1 MVHDKIRRACFHA
14 ENGTVP
20 VAEYRGMYRE
30 TLMTLLTSPMM
41 HRSVAF
47 FSSNSS
53 LLSRESKSLR
63 RSSEKRSESS
73 SGFEKFEDHVG
84 RHTNG
89 MRAVYEFWAIISA
102 FLRRSATSSPCSP
115 RTILFFRQQ
124 VKVSKDSVGSTWF
137 GSNVSRSLRG
147 TYTHSVVYGK
157 V

>member
-1 MVHDKIRRACFHA
+1 MVRDKIRRACFHA

-30 TLMTLLTSPMM
+30 TFMTLLTSPMM

-63 RSSEKRSESS
+63 RNSEKRSESS

-84 RHTNG
+84 RYTNG
-89 MRAVYEFWAIISA
+89 THGVYEA
-102 FLRRSATSSPCSP
+102 
-115 RTILFFRQQ
+115 
-124 VKVSKDSVGSTWF
+124 
-137 GSNVSRSLRG
+137 SRSSVNLENFGELFRHSCDERQLRLLVLLG
-147 TYTHSVVYGK
+147 QSFSFASK
-157 V
+157 